1 MASVVS
7 HDHLLK
13 KCKQQQQKKD
23 ARRKATEERTKN
35 NRKKTEK
42 DIREVSYVSYKVAS
56 QQKTGPSFIQAATT
70 AIGSN
75 KD

>member
-1 MASVVS
+1 MQAATTEKQKR
-7 HDHLLK
+7 K
-13 KCKQQQQKKD
+13 KKGNGRKNKKQQTQ
-23 ARRKATEERTKN
+23 
-35 NRKKTEK
+35 KTEK